1 MSSSSSP
8 PPSEAGLGRST
19 PLVTI
24 PPTGMHGSGIQ
35 THQQQQQQRSSS
47 SLTSATSNSSHTS
60 TTSTTDHPL
69 ATVTHPLAHGMDTDV
84 ELTLSD
90 RSSSG
95 AAAPAAPASS
105 WNPQQEYQ
113 QHQQQQYAASAAPNT
128 FATPTKA
135 PVAPLLPP
143 PPAPKVPFKPKTL
156 DELTDIFLT
165 GPTPDPDTAADTA
178 ATTKIMLRPTPL
190 PNVPDLERLRILV
203 ERRAW
208 ADVLQVAAQLLQPNA
223 SSNSPYAPL
232 YTALIHNPTSL
243 TSGGQS
249 LDSHQAELVEILT
262 LQCHAWIKLKKYMEL
277 GLQID
282 RWSFCHHL
290 TGGGNGGKSTTAG
303 PTWIPWSLHILAASS
318 LQYTMAAAVKAPKSG
333 STDTTATST
342 STAADTG
349 LVTAADALCSIRA
362 DLPPDLYSER
372 LQVEQALANIFT
384 RQKEWRLALQALQR
398 MMDLLSQH
406 PVCVK
411 ELESMAS
418 GKSGSKTDIDNDAAV
433 VLESAYKCDLL
444 SRQGHILLQVGAVE
458 QASEIFQQAKLLW
471 SGLVEKG
478 LASQEKLRLLLP
490 YHYEAVQLIPAQL
503 HANEGLFSFACG
515 KYDQAG
521 EFFRSTIQEIESVES
536 SSTAMTCTYRR
547 KDYVGPSLLLAT
559 EFRHCLYSETMN
571 NMALCAIYT
580 CRLHEAV
587 HTMERLVR
595 QDPTA
600 YLTERVAYN
609 LCTLYELGSDTT
621 ASARKKR
628 VLQIVAKRFFLHDIG
643 PECFRIS

>member
-1 MSSSSSP
+1 
-8 PPSEAGLGRST
+8 
-19 PLVTI
+19 
-24 PPTGMHGSGIQ
+24 
-35 THQQQQQQRSSS
+35 
-47 SLTSATSNSSHTS
+47 
-60 TTSTTDHPL
+60 
-69 ATVTHPLAHGMDTDV
+69 MDTDV
-84 ELTLSD
+84 ELTPSD

-95 AAAPAAPASS
+95 AAQAAAAAS

-113 QHQQQQYAASAAPNT
+113 QHLYAAAAAPT
-128 FATPTKA
+128 RTPVNAA
-135 PVAPLLPP
+135 PV
-143 PPAPKVPFKPKTL
+143 PAPQPQPALAPQLPAKPKTL
-156 DELTDIFLT
+156 DELTDLFLT
-165 GPTPDPDTAADTA
+165 GPFETTDPINAAASATAI
-178 ATTKIMLRPTPL
+178 TKIMLRPEPL
-190 PNVPDLERLRILV
+190 PNVPDLERLRVLV

-208 ADVLQVAAQLLQPNA
+208 ADVLQVANLLLQPNNAA
-223 SSNSPYAPL
+223 SSSTSKSNSPYATL

-243 TSGGQS
+243 TTGGQS
-249 LDSHQAELVEILT
+249 LDSHQTDLVEILT

-290 TGGGNGGKSTTAG
+290 TGGGGNGKGGNGGASKSSASTAG

-318 LQYTMAAAVKAPKSG
+318 LQYTTAAAPTTTAPASG
-333 STDTTATST
+333 GSDTTTS
-342 STAADTG
+342 STKSTADTG
-349 LVTAADALCSIRA
+349 LVTAADALCAIRA

-372 LQVEQALANIFT
+372 LQVEQALANIFV
-384 RQKEWRLALQALQR
+384 RRKDWRLALQALQR
-398 MMDLLSQH
+398 MMDLLSEH

-411 ELESMAS
+411 ELAS
-418 GKSGSKTDIDNDAAV
+418 LTPSSKSGGKPTNTIVDNDAVV
-433 VLESAYKCDLL
+433 VLESAYRCDLL

-458 QASEIFQQAKLLW
+458 QAWDIFQQAKSLC

-478 LASQEKLRLLLP
+478 LISATTTSQEKLRLLLP
-490 YHYEAVQLIPAQL
+490 HHYEAVQLLPAQL
-503 HANEGLFSFACG
+503 HANEGLFSFACR

-521 EFFRSTIQEIESVES
+521 EFFRNAIQELQSGGS

>member
-1 MSSSSSP
+1 
-8 PPSEAGLGRST
+8 
-19 PLVTI
+19 
-24 PPTGMHGSGIQ
+24 
-35 THQQQQQQRSSS
+35 
-47 SLTSATSNSSHTS
+47 
-60 TTSTTDHPL
+60 
-69 ATVTHPLAHGMDTDV
+69 MDTDV
-84 ELTLSD
+84 ELTQSD

-95 AAAPAAPASS
+95 AATGVSAAAAA

-113 QHQQQQYAASAAPNT
+113 QHQQQQYAAGAGTSNAPTRAPGNV
-128 FATPTKA
+128 ASIPIP
-135 PVAPLLPP
+135 PVALALALAPQLP
-143 PPAPKVPFKPKTL
+143 AKPKTL
-156 DELTDIFLT
+156 DELTDAFLT
-165 GPTPDPDTAADTA
+165 GPAETTGPTSNSAAA
-178 ATTKIMLRPTPL
+178 AAASTKIMLRPEPL
-190 PNVPDLERLRILV
+190 PNVPDLERLRVLV

-208 ADVLQVAAQLLQPNA
+208 ADVLQVASLLLQPN
-223 SSNSPYAPL
+223 SHNKSPSPYATL

-243 TSGGQS
+243 TKAGGQS
-249 LDSHQAELVEILT
+249 LDSHQADLVEILT

-277 GLQID
+277 GLQVD

-290 TGGGNGGKSTTAG
+290 TGGNGNGNGGTGGTSTSTPTAG

-318 LQYTMAAAVKAPKSG
+318 LQYTTAVAATTPAPMSG
-333 STDTTATST
+333 NSTDTTTTST
-342 STAADTG
+342 STTTTPDTG
-349 LVTAADALCSIRA
+349 LVTATDALCAIRA

-372 LQVEQALANIFT
+372 LQVEQALANIFV

-398 MMDLLSQH
+398 MMDLLSEH
-406 PVCVK
+406 PVCAQ
-411 ELESMAS
+411 ELVSLTP
-418 GKSGSKTDIDNDAAV
+418 SKPNTTVDEDAV
-433 VLESAYKCDLL
+433 IVLESAYRCDLL

-458 QASEIFQQAKLLW
+458 QAWNIFQQAKSLW
-471 SGLVEKG
+471 SGLVVEKG
-478 LASQEKLRLLLP
+478 LISTGSSSSSQDKLRLLLP
-490 YHYEAVQLIPAQL
+490 HHVEALQLIPAQL
-503 HANEGLFSFACG
+503 HANEGLFSFACR

-521 EFFRSTIQEIESVES
+521 EFFRNAIQEIQMVGS
-536 SSTAMTCTYRR
+536 SSSSSAAMSYTYRR

-559 EFRHCLYSETMN
+559 DFRQCLYSETMN

-609 LCTLYELGSDTT
+609 LCTLYELGADTT